1 MAMEPWNPFREMTSL
16 RDAMDRLFQESFVRP
31 TGALLGRGSIPLDV
45 SETDHD
51 IEVTATMPGVDPN
64 DVQVTVQGDTLVI
77 RGETRREQEHRD
89 RNYLTRER
97 HVGTYY
103 RSITLP
109 APVNADKADARF
121 ENGVLR
127 LTLPKAEEAKP
138 RQIKIGGRSQSQ
150 QIPTQEQ
157 QH

>member
-31 TGALLGRGSIPLDV
+31 SSMLLGRGSIPLDV

-51 IEVTATMPGVDPN
+51 IEIAATMPGVDPN
-64 DVQVTVQGDTLVI
+64 DVQITVQGDTLVI
-77 RGETRREQEHRD
+77 RGETRREEERRE

-97 HVGTYY
+97 HIGTYY
-103 RSITLP
+103 RSITLS

-121 ENGVLR
+121 ANGVLH

-138 RQIKIGGRSQSQ
+138 RQIKIGGQSPPQ